1 MMKEDEL
8 MKERVL
14 EEKFVNKDTHG
25 KEYSRMLL
33 IIAMMIGSFVSILN
47 QTVLS
52 TALPEIMNF
61 FNITAST
68 GQWLT
73 TSFMLVNAIMIP
85 LTVLLL
91 EKISTKKLFMFSM
104 IMFGIGS
111 VICAFSWS
119 FEALLI
125 GRIIQAVGAGI
136 TAPLISTVLLL
147 IFPPEKRGSAMGL
160 YGLVIC
166 FAPAIGP
173 TLAGFIIDKWNWHY
187 LFYMLIPIIV
197 LDLIF
202 AAFFMKDTIPLKNPK
217 IDFKSIILSTVGF
230 GSMLFGFSSAGN
242 KGWSD
247 ISVVGT
253 IIIGIIVIALFVWRQ
268 LSMETPMLEMRV
280 FKSKTFTMTT
290 IIGAVLS
297 IVSSGAAIMIP
308 IFLQSILGK
317 SAFTSGLALLPGAL
331 LMAVMMLVSGRL
343 FDKYGVKKLAIP
355 GIILL
360 IIGTLPFMN
369 LHRDTSVML
378 ITVLYALRYIG
389 ISLAIMPLQTA
400 AMNALPNNLLAH
412 GSAVVNTTKQVA
424 GSLGVAVLVTIMSN
438 VSASNAPNK
447 ALAKT
452 NMDLYKS
459 GMLDASLKGM
469 NVTFM
474 VVTGIAVICLVIS
487 FFLDDKKKKRDIIKN
502 DTEQQVA

>member
-1 MMKEDEL
+1 MREDEL

-14 EEKFVNKDTHG
+14 EEKCVNKDIHG
-25 KEYSRMLL
+25 KEYNRMLL

-52 TALPEIMNF
+52 TALPQIMEF

-73 TSFMLVNAIMIP
+73 TAFMLVNAIMIP

-104 IMFGIGS
+104 FMFGIGTI
-111 VICAFSWS
+111 ICALSSS
-119 FEALLI
+119 FEVLLI

-160 YGLVIC
+160 YGLVVC

-173 TLAGFIIDKWNWHY
+173 TLAGLIIDKWNWHY

-197 LDLIF
+197 LDIIF
-202 AAFFMKDTIPLKNPK
+202 TAFFMKDVIPLKNPK
-217 IDFKSIILSTVGF
+217 IDFLSIILSTVGF
-230 GSMLFGFSSAGN
+230 GAMLFGFSSAGN
-242 KGWSD
+242 KGWTD
-247 ISVVGT
+247 ISVIGT
-253 IIIGIIVIALFVWRQ
+253 IIIGIVVIALFVWRQ
-268 LSMETPMLEMRV
+268 LAMETPMLEMRV

-290 IIGAVLS
+290 IIGSILS
-297 IVSSGAAIMIP
+297 IVSIGAGIMVP

-317 SAFTSGLALLPGAL
+317 SAFTSGLVLLPGAL
-331 LMAVMMLVSGRL
+331 IMAVMMLISGRL
-343 FDKYGVKKLAIP
+343 FDKHGVKKLAIP

-360 IIGTLPFMN
+360 VIATLPFVN
-369 LHRDTSVML
+369 LNRNTSIMS
-378 ITVLYALRYIG
+378 ITALYAIRYVG
-389 ISLAIMPLQTA
+389 IALAIMPLQTA
-400 AMNALPNNLLAH
+400 AMNALPNKLLAH
-412 GSAVVNTTKQVA
+412 GSAVVNTAKQVSGA
-424 GSLGVAVLVTIMSN
+424 LGTAILITVMSN

-447 ALAKT
+447 ALTKT
-452 NMDLYKS
+452 NMELYKS
-459 GMLDASLKGM
+459 GMLDAALKGM
-469 NVTFM
+469 NTTFM
-474 VVTGIAVICLVIS
+474 VVTGIAVLCLVIS
-487 FFLDDKKKKRDIIKN
+487 FFLSDKKRNSDIIKN
-502 DTEQQVA
+502 NTEEQVA